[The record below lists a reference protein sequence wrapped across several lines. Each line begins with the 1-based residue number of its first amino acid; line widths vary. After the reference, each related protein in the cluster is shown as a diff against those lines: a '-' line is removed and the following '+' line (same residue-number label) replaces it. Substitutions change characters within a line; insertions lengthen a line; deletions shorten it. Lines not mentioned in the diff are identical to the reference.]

1 MELLHTE
8 GLPLDDLIARGLLR
22 VLPPE
27 LSYLLTGRFDAQ
39 RMLSF
44 VESAILAA
52 LEVGHTRIL
61 LTGEMTWSLS
71 GTPGSEQM
79 MSYEEEL
86 NPLVDKYPG
95 VTIICQYDL
104 RRFNGVS
111 ILDALLTHPSILVAR
126 GRVPGFYGM

>member
-1 MELLHTE
+1 
-8 GLPLDDLIARGLLR
+8 
-22 VLPPE
+22 
-27 LSYLLTGRFDAQ
+27 
-39 RMLSF
+39 MLSF

-111 ILDALLTHPSILVAR
+111 ILDALLTHPSILVAS